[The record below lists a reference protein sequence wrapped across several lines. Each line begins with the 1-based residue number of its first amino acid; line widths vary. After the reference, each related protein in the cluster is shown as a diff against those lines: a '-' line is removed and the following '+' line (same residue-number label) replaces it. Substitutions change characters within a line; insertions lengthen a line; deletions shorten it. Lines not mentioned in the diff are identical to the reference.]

1 MVKSTMAAQPRWP
14 LASCITLA
22 AIWVSSP
29 CLESAAAS
37 AKPPKNKNSTG
48 LAKSVSDL
56 LMSKTPSRV
65 ASTGMERAVMVMLT
79 ASVSHRMA
87 MKTRIPSPLLTLGSK
102 GSQASMAQSSKT
114 SRMTIPDLMSSQRD
128 GVVEGTADVCILFS
142 RLIYGCC
149 CVAEITFIP
158 PFETGGTGQSM
169 PGLTE
174 SR

>member
-1 MVKSTMAAQPRWP
+1 MPRASGIIMAAVAVLLIHMERAAVMVKSTIAAQPRWP

-37 AKPPKNKNSTG
+37 AKPPKNRNSTG

-87 MKTRIPSPLLTLGSK
+87 MKTRIPAP
-102 GSQASMAQSSKT
+102 
-114 SRMTIPDLMSSQRD
+114 
-128 GVVEGTADVCILFS
+128 C
-142 RLIYGCC
+142 
-149 CVAEITFIP
+149 
-158 PFETGGTGQSM
+158 
-169 PGLTE
+169 
-174 SR
+174 